1 MNSSSIIF
9 TEVMSCL
16 IVPHVSCPTKAKQR
30 FEIRERIYRMPPI
43 KTGIKHLILI
53 TNKMT
58 IKLHKDLF
66 WYTFSKPMY
75 RTKPH

>member
-1 MNSSSIIF
+1 
-9 TEVMSCL
+9 VL
-16 IVPHVSCPTKAKQR
+16 HVSCPTKAKQR
-30 FEIRERIYRMPPI
+30 FEIREGIYSMPPI

-53 TNKMT
+53 TNNMT